1 MRTSA
6 FLFIIAAISAIG
18 FALYGAYN
26 LGPAYKYIHNY
37 TPAYLYPIVN
47 QFTVYL
53 AWISVLAGI
62 AYLTYTVI
70 YGKKSLI
77 RGKGEERSASLSYT
91 SYLAAFAL
99 LDLFLSEIEALSGVA
114 PSSLGM
120 PDDSAI
126 VVYGFSSLLFSIVM
140 QLVTVYPVAYVFR
153 RLEAGGIIQSN
164 QQRKKWRNLEI
175 VLIAAALDLVI
186 GYFIPFVGQDSISML
201 LSVMVLNY
209 ICLKAGF
216 TRSLLAY
223 FISTMFS
230 VVSFIVLSNLLLS
243 VLLTVFLLLWAFVGF
258 AWITSIMMGTTFK
271 TRPQERSEDLAKRY
285 IEGTDYSKLWVRGTC
300 PNCGDSKFHLQP
312 DGSLK
317 CERCN
322 EIVEKDAEG
331 KFNIIIQNK
340 KII

>member
-1 MRTSA
+1 M
-6 FLFIIAAISAIG
+6 LFIIAGISALG
-18 FALYGAYN
+18 FAIYGAYN
-26 LGPAYKYIHNY
+26 LDPAFRYIYSY

-53 AWISVLAGI
+53 AWIVVLGAVVYI
-62 AYLTYTVI
+62 TYSVI

-77 RGKGEERSASLSYT
+77 RGGIEGRNVSLSYA

-99 LDLFLSEIEALSGVA
+99 LDLFLSEIEALAGIS
-114 PSSLGM
+114 PTSLGM
-120 PDDSAI
+120 PVDSAI
-126 VVYGFSSLLFSIVM
+126 VVYGFSSVLFSIVM
-140 QLVTVYPVAYVFR
+140 QLVTVYPVAYIFN
-153 RLEAGGIIQSN
+153 RLETGGIIQNN
-164 QQRKKWRNLEI
+164 QQRKKWRSLEI
-175 VLIAAALDLVI
+175 VLIASALDLVI
-186 GYFIPFVGQDSISML
+186 GYFIPFVAQDSLPML

-209 ICLKAGF
+209 ICLKTGF

-243 VLLTVFLLLWAFVGF
+243 VLLTVFLLIWAFVGF
-258 AWITSIMMGTTFK
+258 AWLTSMMMASTFK
-271 TRPQERSEDLAKRY
+271 PRPQEHREDLAKRY

-300 PNCGDSKFHLQP
+300 PNCGESKFHLEP

-317 CERCN
+317 CDRCN
-322 EIVEKDAEG
+322 EIVDKEAEG

-340 KII
+340 KVI